1 MGWRR
6 LKEDVVVNPLLD
18 LGIACDLVMSGLFK
32 VSKFGPHRCSSRLA
46 LAVTGPVTLLVP

>member
-6 LKEDVVVNPLLD
+6 LKEDAVVNPLLD